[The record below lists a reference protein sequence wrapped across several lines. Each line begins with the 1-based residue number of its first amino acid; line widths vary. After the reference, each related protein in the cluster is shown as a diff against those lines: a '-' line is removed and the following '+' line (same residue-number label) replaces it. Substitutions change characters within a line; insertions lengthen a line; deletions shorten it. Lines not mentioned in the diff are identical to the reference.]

1 MKRQPQSPGEKDRLL
16 ELENESIYIIRE
28 AYRKFKRPA
37 MLWSMGKDSSALM
50 WLGRKAF
57 FGRGPFPS
65 VHIDTTYKMPEMIA
79 YRDKMAAQW
88 GLDLVVVKNRA
99 ALKAGISP
107 ARGKLQCCT
116 ELKTHA
122 LRELLKKKKYNA
134 IFVAIRRDE
143 EGTRA
148 KERYFS
154 PRGDSFEWDFKDQPP
169 ELWNQF
175 QTDMR
180 EGTHIRV
187 HPLLHWTELDV
198 WQYIRREGIPINKL
212 YFAKDGHRYRSLGC
226 ATSTFPVESNA
237 SNVDEIVTELEHTK
251 VPERAGRS
259 LDKETTYAMQK
270 LRALGYM

>member
-1 MKRQPQSPGEKDRLL
+1 MRPQAQSPEERDRLL

-28 AYRKFKRPA
+28 AYRKFKKPA

-50 WLGRKAF
+50 WLVRKAF
-57 FGRGPFPS
+57 FGRVPFPA
-65 VHIDTTYKMPEMIA
+65 VHIDTTYKMPEMIS

-88 GLDLVVVKNRA
+88 GLDLVIVKNRA
-99 ALKAGISP
+99 ALKAGVSP
-107 ARGKLQCCT
+107 ARGKLLCCT

-169 ELWNQF
+169 ELWGQF
-175 QTDMR
+175 QTDLGA
-180 EGTHIRV
+180 GTHIRV
-187 HPLLHWTELDV
+187 HPLLHWTEADV
-198 WQYIRREGIPINKL
+198 WRYIRQEKIPMIKL
-212 YFAKDGHRYRSLGC
+212 YFARNGLRYRSLGC
-226 ATSTFPVESNA
+226 LPCTAPINSGAATI
-237 SNVDEIVTELEHTK
+237 DEIITELETTR
-251 VPERAGRS
+251 VSERDGRAQ
-259 LDKETTYAMQK
+259 DKADEYAMQK
-270 LRALGYM
+270 LRVEGYM

>member
-50 WLGRKAF
+50 WLVRKAF
-57 FGRGPFPS
+57 FGRVPFPS

-187 HPLLHWTELDV
+187 HPLLHWTEADV
-198 WQYIRREGIPINKL
+198 WRYIRQEKIPMIKL
-212 YFAKDGHRYRSLGC
+212 YFARNGLRYRSLGC
-226 ATSTFPVESNA
+226 LPCTAPINSEAATI
-237 SNVDEIVTELEHTK
+237 DEIIAELERTHTS
-251 VPERAGRS
+251 ERAGRAQ
-259 LDKETTYAMQK
+259 DKADEYAMQK
-270 LRALGYM
+270 LRVEGYM